1 MNMYPD
7 RQIEQDTNY
16 IIITFISIIIG
27 FAVMCSD
34 SMGYAP
40 ADQCANDVRQSL
52 SPHQTAVLTEHST
65 MPVPYSHIRT
75 WCTAHLNDYEAEIDR
90 AQDSIP
96 EFGRVNLN
104 LDEYTY

>member
-1 MNMYPD
+1 MYPD
-7 RQIEQDTNY
+7 RQIEQDTHY

-27 FAVMCSD
+27 FFVMCSD

-52 SPHQTAVLTEHST
+52 SHYQTAILTSHSK
-65 MPVPYSHIRT
+65 MPVPYSHIRQ
-75 WCTAHLNDYEAEIDR
+75 WCTAHLTDYQTEIDR

-96 EFGRVNLN
+96 EFRKAN
-104 LDEYTY
+104 LDIDLGYAY